1 MGLIYTDI
9 DLSNPRDDALSP
21 LTVSALV
28 DTGSITLCVPEHVA
42 VQLDLKELE
51 RREVT
56 TADGKH
62 VLVPYVGPVRVKF
75 ANRSC
80 YTGALV
86 LGDGVLLGSIPLE
99 DMDLVVNSRLEKV
112 TVNPDS
118 PNIPSAVVK
127 QAAGLVLRS
136 GVSLGRRSHRGRW
149 RQRNLRGGC
158 DSYRTCRRRGRRCR
172 VDSRKGFRRSRC
184 RERLRAE

>member
-9 DLSNPRDDALSP
+9 DLSNPRDDTLSP
-21 LTVSALV
+21 LNVRALV
-28 DTGSITLCVPEHVA
+28 DTGSITLCVPEHIA

-56 TADGKH
+56 TAEGRH
-62 VLVPYVGPVRVKF
+62 VVVPYVGPVRVKF

-99 DMDLVVNSRLEKV
+99 DMDLVVNSRLQQI
-112 TVNPDS
+112 TVNPQS

-127 QAAGLVLRS
+127 QVARLAVTCSQPLLKDRCLSARVACRAAS
-136 GVSLGRRSHRGRW
+136 
-149 RQRNLRGGC
+149 
-158 DSYRTCRRRGRRCR
+158 
-172 VDSRKGFRRSRC
+172 
-184 RERLRAE
+184 